1 MAGGLV
7 LLCGRHMQL
16 LLQEEMLPV
25 LREAQASG
33 HRCRLLI
40 AQLLGR
46 DEFGKKFRMDVG

>member
-25 LREAQASG
+25 LREARASG